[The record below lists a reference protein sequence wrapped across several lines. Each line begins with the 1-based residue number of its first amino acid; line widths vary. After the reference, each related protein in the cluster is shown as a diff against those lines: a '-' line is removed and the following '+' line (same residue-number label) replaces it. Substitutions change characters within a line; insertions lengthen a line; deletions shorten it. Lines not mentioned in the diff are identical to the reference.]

1 MNSTTNE
8 KSKGISPG
16 NAQPGLG
23 HNGPPPD
30 IYVREIKKLTAI
42 EAVLKNPKFSQTQA
56 LILIGLIVR
65 SDEAYS
71 NAYPGATTLA
81 LYAKVSRTQTVFDAL
96 KELESKFKVI
106 NRESRG
112 QGRSNSYNVLPQ
124 RVLDEV
130 AAAYE
135 ERKAAKAAERAAAKT
150 ENAQRTELETKPSAP
165 TAPGHQAHRD
175 AERTPTRCA
184 ERTTYPV
191 RDPVDKNV
199 KRAGARS
206 GYWQNALN
214 PSHDVLFEDGRITL
228 VNGMRVTWL
237 ERFGG
242 DAERLGLA
250 LEQAAGYIEPN
261 SPRPLETQ
269 ISSQLARIAGQRR
282 DSDKRYSAASA
293 NKPQQPQRSNETA
306 RERKIREAAEIEAM
320 FSAKEAR

>member
-1 MNSTTNE
+1 MN
-8 KSKGISPG
+8 KSAQEVKPGI
-16 NAQPGLG
+16 G

-65 SDEAYS
+65 SDETYR

-81 LYAKVSRTQTVFDAL
+81 LYAKVSRTQTIFDAL
-96 KELESKFKVI
+96 KELEGKFKVI
-106 NRESRG
+106 DRESRG
-112 QGRSNSYNVLPQ
+112 QGRSNSYTVLPQ

-150 ENAQRTELETKPSAP
+150 ENAQRTELESKPGAP

-199 KRAGARS
+199 KRASGRS
-206 GYWQNALN
+206 FWQNAFN
-214 PSHDVLFEDGRITL
+214 PSSDVLLEAGRLTL
-228 VNGMRVTWL
+228 VNGMRVHWL
-237 ERFGG
+237 EEFGG
-242 DAERLGLA
+242 DEKDLELA
-250 LEQAAGYIEPN
+250 LQRAAQYVQEN
-261 SPRPLETQ
+261 SNKALDVQ
-269 ISSQLARIAGQRR
+269 VSGQLSRIVQERR
-282 DSDKRYSAASA
+282 DKDRRYAAAAA
-293 NKPQQPQRSNETA
+293 NKPQQQQAPRGETS
-306 RERKIREAAEIEAM
+306 RERKIREAAD
-320 FSAKEAR
+320 FLNRRKETRA

>member
-1 MNSTTNE
+1 MDKNTPE
-8 KSKGISPG
+8 VKPGI
-16 NAQPGLG
+16 G
-23 HNGPPPD
+23 HNNPPPD

-65 SDEAYS
+65 SDEGYA

-81 LYAKVSRTQTVFDAL
+81 LYAKVSRTQTIFEAL
-96 KELESKFKVI
+96 QKLEDQFKVI
-106 NRESRG
+106 KRDSRG
-112 QGRSNSYNVLPQ
+112 QGKSNSYNVFPQ

-150 ENAQRTELETKPSAP
+150 ENAHRTELEQKHGAVSAP
-165 TAPGHQAHRD
+165 GQQTDRD
-175 AERTPTRCA
+175 AERTPTRCG

-199 KRAGARS
+199 KRASAKTGF
-206 GYWQNALN
+206 WQNALN

-269 ISSQLARIAGQRR
+269 ISSQLARIAGQRH
-282 DSDKRYSAASA
+282 DSDKRYSAAA
-293 NKPQQPQRSNETA
+293 ATKPQQQPQRANETA
-306 RERKIREAAEIEAM
+306 RERKIREAAA
-320 FSAKEAR
+320 FSAKFCKPKESMR